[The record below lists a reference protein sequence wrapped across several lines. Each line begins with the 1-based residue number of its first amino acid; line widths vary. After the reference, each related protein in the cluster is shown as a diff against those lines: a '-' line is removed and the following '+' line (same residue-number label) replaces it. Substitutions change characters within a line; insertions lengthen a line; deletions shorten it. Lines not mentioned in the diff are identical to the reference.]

1 MSGALQAQQGWWEFT
16 SAARGASQITE
27 AQMGKCYSLENFYFQ
42 VHSYVICV
50 TSKLGILLVVTE
62 QN

>member
-42 VHSYVICV
+42 VHSVICV